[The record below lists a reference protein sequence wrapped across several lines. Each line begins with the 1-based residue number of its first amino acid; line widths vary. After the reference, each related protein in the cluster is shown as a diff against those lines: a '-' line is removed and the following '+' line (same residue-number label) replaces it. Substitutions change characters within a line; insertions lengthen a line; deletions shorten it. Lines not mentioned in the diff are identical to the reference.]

1 MFEEVKY
8 LFNLTLEKVIFVD
21 VTVAKVAS
29 LFKKKSDNVSM
40 DGYCPISTQ
49 IEGHNP
55 LINN

>member
-29 LFKKKSDNVSM
+29 LFKKKAIMCQWMVIAP
-40 DGYCPISTQ
+40 YQPKLKVI
-49 IEGHNP
+49 I
-55 LINN
+55 L